1 MTKFIEKQ
9 LIEAFK
15 ERTHFDRDELF
26 GFFKQFDPK
35 LTETTLSWRIHDLLN
50 KNIIKSIKRG
60 VYSISNT
67 KKYIPAISD
76 KLVKLSKIVAKEFDG
91 LDYCLWSTEWFNDF
105 TRHQIGTFF
114 YLLEVERDF
123 VEEAFNAYSES
134 KQFRVYLDPNE
145 EIMERYVESEISIVI
160 KPLISRSPKQK
171 ISIKPKSKDKIQVP
185 TLEKI
190 LVDVFCDSVTFYTV
204 QGSEMETIFENA
216 LKRYHINFSRML
228 NYAGRRK
235 KEPQLKAYMSEHFG
249 DILKDILE

>member
-9 LIEAFK
+9 LIETFK

-26 GFFKQFDPK
+26 DFLKQFDPEM
-35 LTETTLSWRIHDLLN
+35 TETALSWRIHDYLN
-50 KNIIKSIKRG
+50 KSIIKSIKRG
-60 VYSISNT
+60 VYSISNN
-67 KKYIPAISD
+67 KKYVPAISD
-76 KLVKLSKIVAKEFDG
+76 KLVKLSKIVAKEFND

-123 VEEAFNAYSES
+123 VEEVFNAYSKS

-171 ISIKPKSKDKIQVP
+171 VSIKPKSKYKIQVP
-185 TLEKI
+185 TLEKM

-204 QGSEMETIFENA
+204 QGSEMETLFENA

-228 NYAGRRK
+228 NYARRRK

-249 DILKDILE
+249 ELLKGILE

>member
-1 MTKFIEKQ
+1 MKKFIEKQ
-9 LIEAFK
+9 LREVFK

-26 GFFKQFDPK
+26 DFLKQFDPEM
-35 LTETTLSWRIHDLLN
+35 TETTLSWRIHDLLN
-50 KNIIKSIKRG
+50 KNVIKSIKRG
-60 VYSISNT
+60 VYSISNSI
-67 KKYIPAISD
+67 KYVPAISG
-76 KLVKLSKIVAKEFDG
+76 KLVTLSKIVAREFDD
-91 LDYCLWSTEWFNDF
+91 LDYCLWSTEWLNDF

-123 VEEAFNAYSES
+123 VEEVFNAYSES
-134 KQFRVYLDPNE
+134 KKLRVYLDPNKD
-145 EIMERYVESEISIVI
+145 IMERYVESEISIVI

-204 QGSEMETIFENA
+204 QGSEKETLFENA

-228 NYAGRRK
+228 NYARRRK
-235 KEPQLKAYMSEHFG
+235 KESQLKAYMNEHFG